1 MQTYSR
7 AQITTGLVVGVVA
20 VSSAAILIRFAIGDD
35 AGVSEAA
42 PGHAAPLAVAFWRT
56 VGGSLALVPFAVRH
70 QRRAEAPLSRRDQGL
85 LAASGA
91 FLAAHF
97 ALWLWSL
104 ALTTVASSVTLVTMS
119 PIFVALG
126 GWWFLGERTTRRT
139 WIGMAV
145 TIVGA
150 ITIGFADAAAID
162 LGPRALAG
170 DALAFGGALA
180 VTGYLLIGRLLR
192 RRLHVTTYASVVY
205 GWAAAILLVLCLS
218 TGTDLW
224 GYDGTVWLAIAG
236 LIVGP
241 QLLGHTVFN
250 TLLSS
255 VSATVVSIVV
265 LAEPVG
271 ATLLAWLLLDELPAP
286 LFWLGAPLVLVGV
299 AVATARRRTATA
311 RRPSGDQRAAD
322 GTVDNVSAREDGP
335 R

>member
-1 MQTYSR
+1 MS
-7 AQITTGLVVGVVA
+7 A
-20 VSSAAILIRFAIGDD
+20 AAILIRVAIGDD
-35 AGVSEAA
+35 AGVASVEAGRA
-42 PGHAAPLAVAFWRT
+42 SPLAVAFWRT
-56 VGGSLALVPFAVRH
+56 FGGSLALAPFAIRN
-70 QRRAEAPLSRRDQGL
+70 QRRAEARLTSEQQRL
-85 LAASGA
+85 LALAGV
-91 FLAAHF
+91 FLALHF

-126 GWWFLGERTTRRT
+126 GWWFLGERTTRRM
-139 WIGMAV
+139 WAGMAL

-150 ITIGFADAAAID
+150 VTIGFADAAAID

-180 VTGYLLIGRLLR
+180 VTGYLLIGRLSR
-192 RRLHVTTYASVVY
+192 RSIGVTTYAAIVY
-205 GWAAAILLVLCLS
+205 GWAAAVLLVACLA
-218 TGTDLW
+218 TGADLW
-224 GYDGTVWLAIAG
+224 GYEASAWLAIAG

-271 ATLLAWLLLDELPAP
+271 ATLLAWFLLDELPAP

-299 AVATARRRTATA
+299 AIATARRRGTA
-311 RRPSGDQRAAD
+311 AA
-322 GTVDNVSAREDGP
+322 
-335 R
+335 

>member
-1 MQTYSR
+1 MSAAGAGPSLRSRHVPAARPTLRTYTR
-7 AQITTGLVVGVVA
+7 PQIATGLVVGVLA
-20 VSSAAILIRFAIGDD
+20 VSSAAILIRFAIGED
-35 AGVSEAA
+35 AGITQVAD
-42 PGHAAPLAVAFWRT
+42 GHATPLAVAFWRT
-56 VGGSLALVPFAVRH
+56 LGGSLALVPFAVRH
-70 QRRAEAPLSRRDQGL
+70 QRQAAEPLSRSEKRL

-97 ALWLWSL
+97 AMWLWSL

-126 GWWFLGERTTRRT
+126 GWWFLGERTTRKT
-139 WIGMAV
+139 WIGMAI

-150 ITIGFADAAAID
+150 VTIGFADAADID

-180 VTGYLLIGRLLR
+180 VTGYLLIGRHLR
-192 RRLHVTTYASVVY
+192 RRLAVTTYASIVY
-205 GWAAAILLVLCLS
+205 GWSAAILLVLCLA
-218 TGTDLW
+218 TGADLW
-224 GYDGTVWLAIAG
+224 GYEAPVWLAIVG

-255 VSATVVSIVV
+255 VSATVVAIVV

-286 LFWLGAPLVLVGV
+286 LFWVGAPLVLVGV
-299 AVATARRRTATA
+299 AIATARRRV
-311 RRPSGDQRAAD
+311 RAEV
-322 GTVDNVSAREDGP
+322 G
-335 R
+335 